1 MTDAD
6 NVNASACNGWI
17 YIASDCGLQS
27 PGMDPS
33 TRQMLDALRSA
44 LQLLGFSN
52 REAEKRLG
60 VSVGYLSRLFSGT
73 IELRFE
79 HIANLARVLEMDP
92 VELLYF
98 AFPRPKN
105 PPSRGARRL
114 REMAGIEP
122 EPASSTS
129 SATDEEMERLV
140 ARTLQKLLAPPPIR
154 RTGPTEEEVEEMV
167 AKALRRQITGM
178 MKGGGE

>member
-1 MTDAD
+1 MRYNPPA
-6 NVNASACNGWI
+6 
-17 YIASDCGLQS
+17 
-27 PGMDPS
+27 MDPS

-44 LQLLGFSN
+44 LRLLGFSN

-79 HIANLARVLEMDP
+79 HLAELARVLEMDP
-92 VELLYF
+92 VELIHF

-105 PPSRGARRL
+105 PPTRGARRL

-122 EPASSTS
+122 EPAGGFSASSP
-129 SATDEEMERLV
+129 TDDDMERLV
-140 ARTLQKLLAPPPIR
+140 AKTLQKLLAPPPVR

-167 AKALRRQITGM
+167 ARALRRQLGGKV
-178 MKGGGE
+178 KGGGET